1 MFVCLLPA
9 FYLSPYL
16 SSPFTSL
23 RAAFSPCVQ
32 HFDLGEL
39 EIRKLRELE
48 VRKCRENLK
57 AEEEKS
63 KEEGRGTHA
72 IRGVG
77 YVPAEEL
84 SAPSRAGLRSSL

>member
-1 MFVCLLPA
+1 
-9 FYLSPYL
+9 
-16 SSPFTSL
+16 
-23 RAAFSPCVQ
+23 
-32 HFDLGEL
+32 LGEL
-39 EIRKLRELE
+39 EVGKLRELEVGKLRELE

-57 AEEEKS
+57 AEEEKP